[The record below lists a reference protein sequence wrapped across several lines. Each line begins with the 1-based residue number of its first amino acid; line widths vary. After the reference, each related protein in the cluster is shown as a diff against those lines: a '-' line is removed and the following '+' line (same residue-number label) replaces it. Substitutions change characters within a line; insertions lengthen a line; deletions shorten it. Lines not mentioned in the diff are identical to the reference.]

1 MPRIVCAS
9 LEDCDRDSTGNNNTR
24 FIKHLMNTMTIDTA
38 LARRQMVRQ
47 QVRTSDVFD
56 DTILGVL
63 DQLQR
68 HDFVPPRYAD
78 LAYSDTE
85 IPLGRG
91 QFMMTPTVEGQLL
104 QALAPGAA
112 DRALEIGTGSGFLA
126 ACLARL
132 AASVVS
138 VDIVDDFVASATRK
152 LDHADIDNAELHVMD
167 AMQTLPDES
176 FDVIAVTGS
185 LAEYDN
191 RFETILNPGGRLFV
205 IVGDAPV
212 MQARLITRGSEGM
225 TTTALFETCIAPLQN
240 AGRDTT
246 FSF

>member
-1 MPRIVCAS
+1 MGTSRK
-9 LEDCDRDSTGNNNTR
+9 DCDRDSANYNNTR
-24 FIKHLMNTMTIDTA
+24 FINYLMKTMTIDTA

-56 DTILGVL
+56 DAILGVL
-63 DQLQR
+63 SELQR
-68 HDFVPPRYAD
+68 DEFVPPRYAD

-85 IPLGRG
+85 IPLANG
-91 QFMMTPTVEGQLL
+91 QFMMTPIVEGKLL
-104 QALAPGAA
+104 QALAPNAA
-112 DRALEIGTGSGFLA
+112 DRVLEIGTGSGFLT

-132 AASVVS
+132 AGSVVS
-138 VDIVDDFVASATRK
+138 VDIFDDFVEAAAGK
-152 LDHADIDNAELHVMD
+152 LDHADIGNVELHAMD

-185 LAEYDN
+185 LADYDA
-191 RFETILNPGGRLFV
+191 RFEAALNPGGRLFV

-212 MQARLITRGSEGM
+212 MQARLITRGNDGT
-225 TTTALFETCIAPLQN
+225 TTTALFETCIAPLLN

>member
-1 MPRIVCAS
+1 MPRIVGAS
-9 LEDCDRDSTGNNNTR
+9 GNDCDRDSTDTNNTR
-24 FIKHLMNTMTIDTA
+24 FINYLMNTMTMDTA

-56 DTILGVL
+56 DEVLGVL
-63 DQLQR
+63 NELNR
-68 HDFVPPRYAD
+68 HEFVPPRYAE

-85 IPLGRG
+85 IPLGQG
-91 QFMMTPTVEGQLL
+91 QFMMAPLVEGQLL
-104 QALAPGAA
+104 QALAPDATE
-112 DRALEIGTGSGFLA
+112 RALEIGTGSGFLT

-132 AASVVS
+132 AGSVVS
-138 VDIVDDFVASATRK
+138 VDIFDDFVAGAASK
-152 LDHADIDNAELHVMD
+152 LSHADIGNVELHVMD

-176 FDVIAVTGS
+176 FDIIAVTGS
-185 LAEYDN
+185 LAEYDA
-191 RFETILNPGGRLFV
+191 RFEAALTPGGRLFV

-212 MQARLITRGSEGM
+212 MQARLITRGSDGM